1 MIKADLQKAFNAQ
14 INEELYSA
22 YLYVS
27 MVNYFEGQNLKGF
40 ATWMRAQVVEELTH
54 ASKFIAY
61 LNERGGEVKLEAV
74 AKPDA
79 TWKSP
84 LAAFEAAYKHEC
96 HISACINKLYAQ
108 ATKANDNAAAIFL
121 NWFINEQVEEEASAD
136 EVVQNLKLAQGAPG
150 ALFML
155 DRELGTRVPAITV
168 NAPAAD

>member
-1 MIKADLQKAFNAQ
+1 MIKADVQKAFNAQ

-27 MVNYFEGQNLKGF
+27 MVNYFESQNLKGF

-54 ASKFIAY
+54 ATKLMDY
-61 LNERGGEVKLEAV
+61 LSERGGEVKLEAIG
-74 AKPDA
+74 KPDA
-79 TWKSP
+79 TWKGP
-84 LAAFEAAYKHEC
+84 LAVFEAAYKHEC
-96 HISACINKLYAQ
+96 HISACINDLYA
-108 ATKANDNAAAIFL
+108 KAVKSGDNAAALFL

-155 DRELGTRVPAITV
+155 NREMATRVPAVTV
-168 NAPAAD
+168 NTPTE

>member
-1 MIKADLQKAFNAQ
+1 MIKPDLQKAFNAQ

-27 MVNYFEGQNLKGF
+27 MVNYFETQNLKGF
-40 ATWMRAQVVEELTH
+40 ASWMRAQVVEELTH

-61 LNERGGEVKLEAV
+61 LNERGGEVKLEAI

-84 LAAFEAAYKHEC
+84 LAAFQASYRHEC
-96 HISACINKLYAQ
+96 HISECINKLYDR
-108 ATKANDNAAAIFL
+108 ATKAGDNAAAIFL
-121 NWFINEQVEEEASAD
+121 NWFLNEQVEEEASVD
-136 EVVQNLKLAQGAPG
+136 DVVRNLKLAEGAPG

-155 DRELGTRVPAITV
+155 DRELGARVPAVTL
-168 NAPAAD
+168 NTPAV